1 MSSLDQQRSSMSP
14 PPLSGMHLAFTRRF
28 LAGLLLILILAG
40 CSQQTDSNNKK
51 GGKQRA
57 AIVVAVATSVQ
68 KAVPVIIRATGHM
81 EASATV
87 EIRSQVTGTLQ
98 SVHFQEGAEV
108 KAGAILLTIDPR
120 PFAANLAKAEA
131 TLAKDRAELD
141 NARNEAD
148 RYTLAARK
156 GYVSTEQADQAATRV
171 ATLSATVRADQAAI
185 DAARL
190 ELEYCT
196 IRAPFAGRT
205 GELLVDQGNLV
216 KANGE
221 TPLLTINQTRPILAA
236 FTVPGQHLH
245 DIIRYRSAGTLAVLA
260 DTANGNDSPLV
271 GRLVFIDNTVDPT
284 TGVIRLKASFDDRQ
298 QLLWPGQLVDVRI
311 HLTDRANCIVIPARA
326 VQAGQEGPYVYV
338 VEEDQTARYRRVT
351 PGILHQGETVID
363 AGLAAGERVVID
375 GQMQLADGVKVVEGN
390 GAKERTAAGPPEPNA
405 SPPHR
410 HDKP

>member
-1 MSSLDQQRSSMSP
+1 MPSLDRQGFP
-14 PPLSGMHLAFTRRF
+14 VTLHLPNMLFRRL
-28 LAGLLLILILAG
+28 LAGLFVILIMTS
-40 CSQQTDSNNKK
+40 CSQQTDSNDRK

-57 AIVVAVATSVQ
+57 AVVVAVATSVR
-68 KAVPVIIRATGHM
+68 KTVPVIIRATGHV

-98 SVHFQEGAEV
+98 SVHFQEGDEV

-131 TLAKDRAELD
+131 ALARDKAELD
-141 NARNEAD
+141 NARKEAD
-148 RYTLAARK
+148 RYALAAGK
-156 GYVSTEQADQAATRV
+156 GYVSIEQADQAATRV
-171 ATLSATVRADQAAI
+171 TTLSATVRADQAAV

-205 GELLVDQGNLV
+205 GELLLDQGNLI

-221 TPLLTINQTRPILAA
+221 TPLLTIKQTRPVLAA

-245 DIIRYRSAGTLAVLA
+245 DIIHYRSAGTLSVLA
-260 DTANGNDSPLV
+260 EAANGSVAPLV
-271 GRLVFIDNTVDPT
+271 GQLVFIDNTVDPT

-311 HLTDRANCIVIPARA
+311 HLTDRTDCLVIPSRA

-338 VEEDQTARYRRVT
+338 VAADKTARYRPVT
-351 PGILHQGETVID
+351 PGMLHGGETVID
-363 AGLAAGERVVID
+363 AGLAVGEQVVID
-375 GQMQLADGVKVVEGN
+375 GQMQLAEGVKVVERDSTT
-390 GAKERTAAGPPEPNA
+390 ERPAVGSPESNA
-405 SPPHR
+405 SPTPR
-410 HDKP
+410 HGNP